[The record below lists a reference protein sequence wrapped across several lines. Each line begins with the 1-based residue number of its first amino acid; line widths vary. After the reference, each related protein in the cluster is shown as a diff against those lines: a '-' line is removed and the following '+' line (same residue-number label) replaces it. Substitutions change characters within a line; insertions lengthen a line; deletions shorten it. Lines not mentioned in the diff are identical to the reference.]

1 MREENRIRDE
11 KKTFIERTGVFI
23 RGGGQKGM
31 LKREWDVRKYL

>member
-11 KKTFIERTGVFI
+11 KKTFIERTGMFI
-23 RGGGQKGM
+23 RGGQKGM

>member
-23 RGGGQKGM
+23 RGGAKGHV
-31 LKREWDVRKYL
+31 EEGVGC